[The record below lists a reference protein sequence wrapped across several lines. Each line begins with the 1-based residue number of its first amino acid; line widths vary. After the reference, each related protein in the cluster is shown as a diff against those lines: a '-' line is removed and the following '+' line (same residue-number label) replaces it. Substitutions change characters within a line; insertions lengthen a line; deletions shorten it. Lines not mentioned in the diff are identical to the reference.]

1 MLAAGRCAAPKK
13 EISGSFSEF
22 MALSQVALA
31 RIAEGIALPIFLLYM
46 TLRPPAV
53 QADWLGPYLGGAIV
67 AVLGCW
73 LVWRQKLVLNRIQLG
88 LALYFVT
95 GAAGLLAG
103 WQPLNFFYGRAEATA
118 MLYWILMVG
127 VVATAITP
135 SGFVGVAGLPR
146 KTVVSASL
154 GLLAL
159 LLAAIVLSWR
169 FHTQPA
175 LAAYAP
181 FLALFAAHGIVR
193 ARLTALTTKAA

>member
-1 MLAAGRCAAPKK
+1 VWRRKK
-13 EISGSFSEF
+13 DRIGSFSEF

-31 RIAEGIALPIFLLYM
+31 RIAEGIALPVFLLYM
-46 TLRPPAV
+46 TLRPPAL
-53 QADWLGPYLGGAIV
+53 QGDWLAPYLVSAAV

-73 LVWRQKLVLNRIQLG
+73 LVWRQQLVLNRVQLG

-95 GAAGLLAG
+95 GAAGLLLG
-103 WQPLNFFYGRAEATA
+103 WQALNLFYGRAEATA
-118 MLYWILMVG
+118 MLYWILVVG
-127 VVATAITP
+127 VVSTAATS
-135 SGFVGVAGLPR
+135 SGFVGVSGAPR
-146 KTVVSASL
+146 TKTLAASI

-159 LLAAIVLSWR
+159 LVAAIALSWR
-169 FHTQPA
+169 FHDQPA